1 MNSRGLVERGR
12 LAMNVSPDASRPPGK
27 ATSDNDNSGA
37 SNRTTPESRP
47 LIADGIPVEDGLVIW
62 IRNEYE
68 TVRLIAVSTNPADT
82 ERIVRWVQ
90 SQPALL
96 ELAQRAIALLPDADE
111 PLDWTL

>member
-1 MNSRGLVERGR
+1 MSPEMPEPAGKPAPDDDLS
-12 LAMNVSPDASRPPGK
+12 VSKG
-27 ATSDNDNSGA
+27 
-37 SNRTTPESRP
+37 TTPEGRP

-82 ERIVRWVQ
+82 ERIVGWIQ

>member
-1 MNSRGLVERGR
+1 MCLEMPEPAGKP
-12 LAMNVSPDASRPPGK
+12 APDDDLSASKG
-27 ATSDNDNSGA
+27 
-37 SNRTTPESRP
+37 TTPKSRP
-47 LIADGIPVEDGLVIW
+47 LVADGIPVDDGLLIW

-68 TVRLIAVSTNPADT
+68 TVRLIAVSTNPADM